1 MVNMKQS
8 LDDYDVHKELG
19 ERPGQL
25 TSRRFSGD
33 APAGPR
39 TAE

>member
-1 MVNMKQS
+1 MVNTKQF
-8 LDDYDVHKELG
+8 LDDYDVHREPG

-33 APAGPR
+33 APAGTR
-39 TAE
+39 MAE

>member
-1 MVNMKQS
+1 MVNMKQF
-8 LDDYDVHKELG
+8 LDDYDVHREPG

-33 APAGPR
+33 APAGTR